1 MPAEAAVM
9 QAQFGYLKQENELLR
24 EQVAFLMRRLYGA
37 KRESLTDGQLD
48 LFEKNKAFTAPE
60 PTEPEA
66 AGKMPAKRKKRKG
79 RKAAQL
85 ANFPEV
91 PVHHELTDA
100 ERQCPNCTAEM
111 REIGVT
117 VISREPVRIPTHVE
131 VHVHYQ
137 HAYECRQCS
146 DQLDHS
152 VIKKASLPHGR
163 SLPIVLPHPA
173 SLLRR

>member
-1 MPAEAAVM
+1 M
-9 QAQFGYLKQENELLR
+9 
-24 EQVAFLMRRLYGA
+24 
-37 KRESLTDGQLD
+37 
-48 LFEKNKAFTAPE
+48 
-60 PTEPEA
+60 
-66 AGKMPAKRKKRKG
+66 
-79 RKAAQL
+79 AAQL
-85 ANFPEV
+85 ANLPEV

-100 ERQCPNCTAEM
+100 ERQCPNYTAEM
-111 REIGVT
+111 RGIGVT
-117 VISREPVRIPTHVE
+117 VTSREPVRIPTHVE